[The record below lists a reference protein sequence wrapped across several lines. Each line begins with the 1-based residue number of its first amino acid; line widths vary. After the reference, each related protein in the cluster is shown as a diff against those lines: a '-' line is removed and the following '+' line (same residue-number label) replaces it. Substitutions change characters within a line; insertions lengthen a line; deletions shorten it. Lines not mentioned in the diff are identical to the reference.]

1 MRLEFDPHSLED
13 LKYWV
18 KADKKKALKILKLFD
33 EVMRTPFEGT
43 GKPEPLASEKS
54 PPYVR
59 SGLVVMITFVSSAK
73 TFGTITPI
81 MATATTAIRNEDF
94 NINIIIKYSQ
104 YL

>member
-43 GKPEPLASEKS
+43 GKPEPLKYAL
-54 PPYVR
+54 
-59 SGLVVMITFVSSAK
+59 SGCWSRRIDPENRLVYKVEENMIIVFSC
-73 TFGTITPI
+73 
-81 MATATTAIRNEDF
+81 R
-94 NINIIIKYSQ
+94 YH
-104 YL
+104 Y